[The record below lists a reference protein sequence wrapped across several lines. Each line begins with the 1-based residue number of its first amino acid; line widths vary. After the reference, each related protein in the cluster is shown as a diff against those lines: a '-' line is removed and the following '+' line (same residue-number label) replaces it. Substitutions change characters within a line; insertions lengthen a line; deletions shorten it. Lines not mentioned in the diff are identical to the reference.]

1 LGAPF
6 RSKKTNYFSLT
17 LVLSACPSSGTL
29 PGLTGSLEFFE
40 TSFSRVDM
48 SCYELLLCDGVAPNQ
63 SGITSSVSL
72 LTPNGP
78 TWEPTG
84 RQEQRLKSARASHA
98 NPTLCSITQSAV
110 RKMSTP
116 TEEKPV
122 EKKKGLF
129 RPHSLRVGDRITNA
143 SQLTLR
149 ETLWPLF
156 LVTILY
162 FLWVRCLTVWLH
174 TSPEFN

>member
-1 LGAPF
+1 
-6 RSKKTNYFSLT
+6 
-17 LVLSACPSSGTL
+17 
-29 PGLTGSLEFFE
+29 
-40 TSFSRVDM
+40 
-48 SCYELLLCDGVAPNQ
+48 
-63 SGITSSVSL
+63 
-72 LTPNGP
+72 
-78 TWEPTG
+78 
-84 RQEQRLKSARASHA
+84 
-98 NPTLCSITQSAV
+98 
-110 RKMSTP
+110 MSTP